1 MGVLETL
8 FLVTVFTSQA
18 AIGKSRVNT
27 CPYTCTKFVLTQ
39 VITTSVSTLTFLPR
53 CGGGGHSGLDS
64 DSCFTG
70 TAGVG
75 VCTTLVAPAAVK

>member
-8 FLVTVFTSQA
+8 FLVIVFTSQA

-27 CPYTCTKFVLTQ
+27 CPYTCNKFVTQ
-39 VITTSVSTLTFLPR
+39 VITSVSTLTFLPR
-53 CGGGGHSGLDS
+53 YGGGGHSGLDS

>member
-8 FLVTVFTSQA
+8 FLVTVFTLQA